1 MMLVLVVIE
10 ELSDS
15 RDGVLTLDEAVRGG
29 LTLRQVRHRVRTG
42 QWTKLHPGV
51 YLVGRREPDQR
62 ASTRVAVAWA
72 GPGAV
77 ASGLTAA
84 WWWQLRDWA
93 PGAAEVTVPWTRSR
107 RYPPDVV
114 MRRRTLDPVDL
125 VVVRG
130 LPVTALPLTV
140 LDAAAALGN
149 DSGRPLVDRALQQRV
164 SFGQLHAAYC
174 RSFGRHGTPWLGRVL
189 RQAADGACSQAER
202 ITHRLLRGAGIGGW
216 VPNHLVV
223 LSGVEY
229 WIDIAFVARRLAIE
243 IDGWA
248 WHSDVDRFTHDRRRQ
263 NALVLAGWTVLRFT
277 WHDLT
282 SRPHVVV
289 GQIRAALRA

>member
-1 MMLVLVVIE
+1 MMLVIVVIE
-10 ELSDS
+10 ELADC
-15 RDGVLTLDEAVRGG
+15 RDGVLTLEEAIHGG
-29 LTLRQVRHRVRTG
+29 LTLRQVRHRIRTG

-51 YLVGRREPDQR
+51 YLVGRRAPDQQASAR
-62 ASTRVAVAWA
+62 AAVAWA

-84 WWWQLRDWA
+84 WWWRLRDWA
-93 PGAAEVTVPWTRSR
+93 PGAAEVTVPRKRAR
-107 RYPPDVV
+107 RCPPDVV
-114 MRRRTLDPVDL
+114 LRRRHLDPVDL
-125 VVVRG
+125 VVLRG

-149 DSGRPLVDRALQQRV
+149 DSGRPLVDRALQRRV

-202 ITHRLLRGAGIGGW
+202 ITHRLLREAGIGGW
-216 VPNHLVV
+216 VANHRVV
-223 LSGVEY
+223 LAGLEY
-229 WIDIAFVARRLAIE
+229 WIDIAFVERQLAIE

-248 WHSDVDRFTHDRRRQ
+248 WHCDVDRFAHDRRRQ
-263 NALVLAGWTVLRFT
+263 NALILAGWTVLRFT

-282 SRPHVVV
+282 SRPHAVLA
-289 GQIRAALRA
+289 QIRVALRS

>member
-1 MMLVLVVIE
+1 MLVLVVIE
-10 ELSDS
+10 ELADS

-42 QWTKLHPGV
+42 QWVKLYPGV
-51 YLVGRREPDQR
+51 YLVGWRELDQR
-62 ASTRVAVAWA
+62 ASTRAAVAWA
-72 GPGAV
+72 GSGAV

-84 WWWQLRDWA
+84 WWWRLREWA
-93 PGAAEVTVPWTRSR
+93 PGAAEVTVPQERAR
-107 RYPPDVV
+107 RCPPEVV
-114 MRRRTLDPVDL
+114 LRRRNLDPVDL

-149 DSGRPLVDRALQQRV
+149 DSGRLLVDRALQRRV
-164 SFGQLHAAYC
+164 SFAELHAAYC

-189 RQAADGACSQAER
+189 RQAADGACSHAER
-202 ITHRLLRGAGIGGW
+202 VFHRLLRGARISGW
-216 VPNHLVV
+216 VASHLVV
-223 LSGVEY
+223 VSGIEY
-229 WIDIAFVARRLAIE
+229 WIDVAFLERRLALE

-248 WHSDVDRFTHDRRRQ
+248 WHSDVDRFVHDRCRQ

-282 SRPHVVV
+282 SRPQAVVA
-289 GQIRAALRA
+289 QIRAALQS